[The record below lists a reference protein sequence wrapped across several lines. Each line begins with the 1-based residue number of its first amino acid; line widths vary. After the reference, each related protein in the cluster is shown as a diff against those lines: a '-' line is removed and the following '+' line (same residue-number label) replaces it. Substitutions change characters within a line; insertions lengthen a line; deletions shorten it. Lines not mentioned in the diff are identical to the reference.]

1 MAPLSK
7 MAVHASALLRKA
19 LGEFMRPKTVLV
31 VDDEPEYMRI
41 LQKFLED
48 QGYRPLLAEDGR
60 KALAVYERERP
71 DLVLLDYRMPE
82 ETGLQVLR
90 SLKTFDPDACVII
103 VTAVLDKG
111 LYGKFMA
118 EGASDYITKP
128 LDLERLEL
136 AIRTRMTLL
145 GIS

>member
-1 MAPLSK
+1 
-7 MAVHASALLRKA
+7 
-19 LGEFMRPKTVLV
+19 MREKTILV
-31 VDDEPEYMRI
+31 VDDEPEYIR
-41 LQKFLED
+41 LLSKFLEV
-48 QGYRPLLAEDGR
+48 QGYRSLLAENGGQ
-60 KALAVYERERP
+60 AMTIYESERP

-82 ETGLQVLR
+82 ETGLEVLR
-90 SLKTFDPDACVII
+90 NLKAFDPDACVII

-111 LYGKFMA
+111 LYGQFMA

-128 LDLERLEL
+128 IDLERLEL